1 MNKISE
7 SRINVEVDSMDKLMS
22 VLNHRYIPEDSLIN
36 PNRMKMQPSYD
47 DIRKNNFLV
56 RPPTFTM
63 TQPGIFP
70 KNLNSDKKRKENT
83 NTLLHTSNPNLEQ
96 LSERSNESL
105 LVDNDSNLNSEKNL
119 SPTKIEL
126 ERQKIT
132 EHIENS
138 KYDRQLNN
146 KDESYK
152 IRKK

>member
-70 KNLNSDKKRKENT
+70 KNLNTDKK
-83 NTLLHTSNPNLEQ
+83 
-96 LSERSNESL
+96 
-105 LVDNDSNLNSEKNL
+105 
-119 SPTKIEL
+119 
-126 ERQKIT
+126 QK
-132 EHIENS
+132 
-138 KYDRQLNN
+138 
-146 KDESYK
+146 
-152 IRKK
+152 